1 MGELGLIH
9 GLGRFPGEGNGYPLQ
24 YFGLEN
30 PHGLHGVT
38 KSRTLFE
45 NNENEQ
51 YFNLS
56 IEITIYATRR
66 YLQVKEW
73 M

>member
-1 MGELGLIH
+1 MGELGSIR
-9 GLGRFPGEGNGYPLQ
+9 GLGRFPGEGNGYSLQ

-38 KSRTLFE
+38 KSQTLFE

-56 IEITIYATRR
+56 VEITIYAARR